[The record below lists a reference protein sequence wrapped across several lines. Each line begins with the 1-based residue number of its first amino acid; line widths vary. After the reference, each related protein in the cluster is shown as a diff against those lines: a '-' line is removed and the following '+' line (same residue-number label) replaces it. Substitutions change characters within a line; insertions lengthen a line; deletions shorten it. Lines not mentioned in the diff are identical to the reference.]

1 MESSQVFLCESIMK
15 NTSEI
20 TNNENAQTI
29 LAKPS
34 SEGSAKDVVVQQ
46 SHGANHFPG
55 ACKQPQTVEQSDL
68 NSTMKK
74 IESET
79 EDKLK
84 QAPVGHWLS
93 NPESLIG
100 VMQSGADEFKA
111 KTGRNMTYA
120 EMRSMYG

>member
-1 MESSQVFLCESIMK
+1 MESQSASSQVGLIDSREEK
-15 NTSEI
+15 G
-20 TNNENAQTI
+20 QTI
-29 LAKPS
+29 PSKPS
-34 SEGSAKDVVVQQ
+34 SEGGAKDVVQQ
-46 SHGANHFPG
+46 SPGANQLPG
-55 ACKQPQTVEQSDL
+55 ACKQPQTVKQSDL

-74 IESET
+74 IEMET

-84 QAPVGHWLS
+84 QAPLDHWLS

>member
-1 MESSQVFLCESIMK
+1 MDSSQ
-15 NTSEI
+15 
-20 TNNENAQTI
+20 
-29 LAKPS
+29 
-34 SEGSAKDVVVQQ
+34 GSAKDVVQQ
-46 SHGANHFPG
+46 SPNVNHSPG
-55 ACKQPQTVEQSDL
+55 ACKQPQTVKQSDL
-68 NSTMKK
+68 NSIMKK

-79 EDKLK
+79 EQKIQ
-84 QAPVGHWLS
+84 QAPLGHLLS